1 MILHPSSLFRHFDFR
16 SKTPIW
22 TTACAAEITEICNS
36 HKPWGSIHCDLER
49 RCPLNPDPL
58 ADPANN
64 RGSYPCYSGDPS
76 ARTPRKIRHTPGS
89 AFGRVRSCSPFNFHK
104 PRNHL
109 LRHHCPASR
118 GDIGVR
124 VCRAHAHLSRCRF
137 GCRGLL
143 QSSSSRPDPVVQ
155 RSHRGRPLQTFTA
168 EGTSRKNSSAKAT
181 QLQSFNK

>member
-1 MILHPSSLFRHFDFR
+1 LPAQPRPIGR
-16 SKTPIW
+16 S
-22 TTACAAEITEICNS
+22 
-36 HKPWGSIHCDLER
+36 
-49 RCPLNPDPL
+49 
-58 ADPANN
+58 ANN
-64 RGSYPCYSGDPS
+64 RGSYPRYSGDPS

-104 PRNHL
+104 PRNHS

-143 QSSSSRPDPVVQ
+143 QSSSSRPHPAVEIRQ
-155 RSHRGRPLQTFTA
+155 RELLLSTVAAGGSSRSGRPALRPNTVQHAHCLSSFKLA
-168 EGTSRKNSSAKAT
+168 RTSRQKSV
-181 QLQSFNK
+181 